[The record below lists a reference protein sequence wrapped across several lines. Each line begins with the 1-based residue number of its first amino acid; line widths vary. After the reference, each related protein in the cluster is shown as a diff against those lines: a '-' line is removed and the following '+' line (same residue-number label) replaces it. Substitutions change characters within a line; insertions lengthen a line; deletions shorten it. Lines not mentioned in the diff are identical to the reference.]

1 MIQHYKDLT
10 VYQKSYQAAL
20 DVYRIA
26 KQFPREEIYGLM
38 SQIKRAATSIP
49 LNIAEGYGKRQ
60 SVNEFK
66 RFLMMAVGS
75 SDEVRVLLDFSRDL
89 GYIAPE
95 AHEALYATYEEIG
108 KMLSVLHKKWQ

>member
-10 VYQKSYQAAL
+10 AYQKSYQAAL
-20 DVYRIA
+20 DVYRVA

-60 SVNEFK
+60 SASEFK
-66 RFLMMAVGS
+66 RFLMMAIGS
-75 SDEVRVLLDFSRDL
+75 SDEVRVLLDFSKDL
-89 GYIAPE
+89 GYVAPDVYE
-95 AHEALYATYEEIG
+95 TLYAAYEEIG
-108 KMLSVLHKKWQ
+108 KMLNGLHSNWR